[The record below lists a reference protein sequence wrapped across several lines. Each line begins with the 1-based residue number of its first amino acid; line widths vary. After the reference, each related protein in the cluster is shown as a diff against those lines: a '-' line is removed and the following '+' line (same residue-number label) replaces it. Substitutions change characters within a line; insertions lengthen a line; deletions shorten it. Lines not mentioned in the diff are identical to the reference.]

1 VGAWFRGDD
10 PGGATAALLYQMETF
25 AEPPHPTFIAL
36 SSLDTAGRLRALRA
50 RVRDAWLD
58 DKALRELLVR
68 RGAHVTAAREG
79 TVITFPDDAPLRA
92 RVIGRELSDALDPS
106 GHRAR

>member
-1 VGAWFRGDD
+1 MNDVQLMRRAREVLVCY
-10 PGGATAALLYQMETF
+10 AA
-25 AEPPHPTFIAL
+25 A
-36 SSLDTAGRLRALRA
+36 RRALVWNR
-50 RVRDAWLD
+50 RGWLD

-92 RVIGRELSDALDPS
+92 RVIGRELSDALEPS
-106 GHRAR
+106 SHRAP